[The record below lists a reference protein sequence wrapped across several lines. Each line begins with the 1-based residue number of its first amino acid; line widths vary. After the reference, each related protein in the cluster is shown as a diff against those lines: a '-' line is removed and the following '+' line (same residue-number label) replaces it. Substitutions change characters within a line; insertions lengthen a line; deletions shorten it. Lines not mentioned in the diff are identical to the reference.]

1 MYYFSLANAPS
12 MASPMIKNYIKL
24 AIRNFRKG
32 QIVSVINLLG
42 LAAGLASVMLI
53 VSYINYELSFDKH
66 YPNSDRVYEL
76 VMELAET
83 APVIRTN
90 SVPAPLGK
98 TLTEEFAEIE
108 ATTPFSPG
116 EATFLVKDQP
126 KSLNTLTVGP
136 GFFDIFQ
143 LPFVKGNPKTAL
155 TRESDIVLT
164 EDAAFRL
171 FPGKEAVGQSLTRKT
186 FEGETEHYVVT
197 GIIKNIPN
205 NTHFSADAINM
216 GSAEEAQKT
225 LDFSGYAAFPQ
236 YVLIK
241 KNSDVAKL
249 EAKLPGVLKKY
260 GLRDKNKIS
269 FLKAM
274 DVHLYSGEIISP
286 NLNTG
291 SIQYVYI
298 FGSVALLILVI
309 GCMNYVNLTTAQS
322 LQRIKEVGVRK
333 TLGSRRV
340 QLAFQFIGESF
351 LFFFIGLLLALLLA
365 AVLWPAFNATM
376 HIQLTIRELFSLG
389 NIMLFTGIALAAGA
403 ISGLYPA
410 IFLSGMQPAGILK
423 THQNRL
429 TINFSLR
436 KTLIVLQF
444 SISVVLVIATIVV
457 WQQLNLFKN
466 RPLGFDKEHLLVLK
480 PIMVKGNPS
489 AFKKTVLDNA
499 NILSASFVNME
510 LGQNHGY
517 TASSR
522 NPFDSTQRLDF
533 AFVQADFDFLKTM
546 GIRIKEG
553 RNYNPAFT
561 TDHLN
566 VDSLNGQLRAQAI
579 RKKTDPDKI
588 DYFEDPIIITESL
601 AKKLRLKNPVDT
613 VLHEGGVQGKVIG
626 VLQDFQLTTLKKEN
640 PLLVYRLS
648 ERSLFANTYI
658 RLNNRNIPESIRFI
672 EKAWQRFFPDQVFQ
686 YSFADDSLHKLY
698 ESENRLASIF
708 SSFALLAIGISALG
722 LFSLVALIVRQRFKE
737 IGIRKVMG
745 ASVPEVVLLLSKDFL
760 VLIMIAVFIAS
771 PMAWYGTN
779 QWLRDFAIRIDVQWW
794 FFAVAGILSL
804 LTGLLTVSYQTI
816 KAAKM
821 NPVHVLKSE

>member
-1 MYYFSLANAPS
+1 
-12 MASPMIKNYIKL
+12 MIKSYITL
-24 AIRNFRKG
+24 AIRSFRKG
-32 QIVSVINLLG
+32 NIVSVINLLG
-42 LAAGLASVMLI
+42 LATGLASVMLI

-66 YPNSDRVYEL
+66 YPDSDRIYEL
-76 VMELAET
+76 VMEMAET
-83 APVIRTN
+83 VPAIRTN

-98 TLTEEFAEIE
+98 TLKQEFAEIE
-108 ATTPFSPG
+108 ATTSFSPG
-116 EATFLVKDQP
+116 ETTFLLKDQP

-136 GFFDIFQ
+136 DFFKIFQ
-143 LPFVKGNPKTAL
+143 LSFVKGNPKTAL
-155 TRESDIVLT
+155 NRESDIVIT
-164 EDAAFRL
+164 EDAESRL

-186 FEGETEHYVVT
+186 FEGEIVHYVIT
-197 GIIKNIPN
+197 GVIKNIPN
-205 NTHFSADAINM
+205 NTHFSADVINM
-216 GSAEEAQKT
+216 GSAEETQKT
-225 LDFSGYAAFPQ
+225 LDFSGYTAFPQ

-241 KNSDVAKL
+241 KNIDVAKL
-249 EAKLPGVLKKY
+249 EAKLSGALKKY
-260 GLRDKNKIS
+260 GLTDKNKIS
-269 FLKAM
+269 FLKAT
-274 DVHLYSGEIISP
+274 DIHLYSGDIISP

-291 SIQYVYI
+291 NIRYVYI

-322 LQRIKEVGVRK
+322 LQRTKEVGVRK
-333 TLGSRRV
+333 TLGSRRI
-340 QLAFQFIGESF
+340 QLTIQFIGESF
-351 LFFFIGLLLALLLA
+351 LFFFIALLLAFILA
-365 AVLWPAFNATM
+365 AVLWPLFNAAM
-376 HIQLTIRELFSLG
+376 RIHLPIGDLFSLQ
-389 NIMLFTGIALAAGA
+389 NILLFIGTALIAGV

-429 TINFSLR
+429 AINFSLR

-457 WQQLNLFKN
+457 WQQLSLFKN
-466 RPLGFDKEHLLVLK
+466 RSLGFDKEHLLVLK

-489 AFKKTVLDNA
+489 AFKKTILDNA

-510 LGQNHGY
+510 LGQNHGH
-517 TASSR
+517 TATSR

-533 AFVQADFDFLKTM
+533 AFVQADFDFIKTM

-566 VDSLNGQLRAQAI
+566 IDSLNEQLRAQAT
-579 RKKTDPDKI
+579 KKRIDPDKLE
-588 DYFEDPIIITESL
+588 YFEDPIIITESL
-601 AKKLRLKNPVDT
+601 AKKLRLNNPVDT

-626 VLQDFQLTTLKKEN
+626 VLQDFQLTTLKKES
-640 PLLVYRLS
+640 PLLVYRLN
-648 ERSLFANTYI
+648 EGSLFANTYI
-658 RLNNRNIPESIRFI
+658 RLNNKNIPESIRSI
-672 EKAWQRFFPDQVFQ
+672 EKTWYQFFPDQVFQ
-686 YSFADDSLHKLY
+686 YSFADESLQKLY
-698 ESENRLASIF
+698 ESESRLASIF

-745 ASVPEVVLLLSKDFL
+745 ASVPEVVFLLSKDFL
-760 VLIMIAVFIAS
+760 VLIIISVLIAS
-771 PMAWYGTN
+771 PMAWYGAK
-779 QWLRDFAIRIDVQWW
+779 QWLQDFANRIDVQWW
-794 FFAVAGILSL
+794 FFAVAGVLAL

-821 NPVHVLKSE
+821 NPVDVLRSE